1 MSKLV
6 IRDYIDGVTTGE
18 INSPDI
24 LVIPSIWD
32 DIEEMRMNYNAELQ
46 AVVSA
51 NQWGF
56 VYVRVKNNCGETLHN
71 IYVTASFSS
80 ESTDGSN
87 RTNALQTVDG
97 MACSVISCLEPGEW
111 AITEKPFILNRA
123 EGITNTIYARAC
135 VGNNEFP
142 CNDGSSSESRVG
154 FSVLK
159 GATHGKFQEGFLSIV
174 NYTDFDVQMK
184 ISAVIDVSLSGKQ
197 VSDVIPSSDFY
208 NKSLNIDLHFDAR
221 TFDISVSVPAG
232 FSENLYY
239 LISAPVDTQVDDVST
254 EQQSLSVVFSY

>member
-1 MSKLV
+1 MDVSNLV
-6 IRDYIDGVTTGE
+6 IRDYIDGDTTGE

-56 VYVRVKNNCGETLHN
+56 VYVRIKNNCGETLHN

-80 ESTDGSN
+80 DSTDGSN

-135 VGNNEFP
+135 VGNMVQFKIT
-142 CNDGSSSESRVG
+142 GRTLWKSSSGICYAAGYYLYE
-154 FSVLK
+154 
-159 GATHGKFQEGFLSIV
+159 
-174 NYTDFDVQMK
+174 D
-184 ISAVIDVSLSGKQ
+184 
-197 VSDVIPSSDFY
+197 
-208 NKSLNIDLHFDAR
+208 
-221 TFDISVSVPAG
+221 SVPKG
-232 FSENLYY
+232 MQLLHGSYLRNIILEN
-239 LISAPVDTQVDDVST
+239 PVLDQFNFR
-254 EQQSLSVVFSY
+254 EYNNLSFM